1 MVITLTKEQMAALL
15 SKANRET
22 ERKIYYINFDSQD
35 ITINGSW
42 SISRDEKTPINLDIV
57 RAIETYCTKENI
69 DLEYTSEYSSWCD

>member
-1 MVITLTKEQMAALL
+1 MSITLTKEQMASLI

-22 ERKIYYINFDSQD
+22 EREIYYINFDSQD

-57 RAIETYCTKENI
+57 RAIETYCTKQNI
-69 DLEYTSEYSSWCD
+69 DWEYTSEYSSWCD